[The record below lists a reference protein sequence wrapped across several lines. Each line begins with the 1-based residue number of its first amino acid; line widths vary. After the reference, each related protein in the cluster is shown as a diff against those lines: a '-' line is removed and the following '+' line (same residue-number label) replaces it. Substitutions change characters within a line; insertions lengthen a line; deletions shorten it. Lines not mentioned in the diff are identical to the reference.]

1 MLIGYV
7 RCSTQDQ
14 NPALQRDSLAQVG
27 CERVYEDLASGAK
40 ADRPGLKQALDQCRS
55 GDTLV
60 VWKLDRLGRPLRHII
75 ETIDDLGKQEI
86 SFRSL
91 TEGFDTTSHTGRA
104 VMFIVGA
111 LAEMERELIRERTRA
126 GLRAAT
132 ARGRVGGRRTVMTP
146 AKIDAAKKLLAGDA
160 PSKDIARAIGVS
172 PATLYRWLPVKI
184 ATGTT
189 EGAA

>member
-1 MLIGYV
+1 M
-7 RCSTQDQ
+7 
-14 NPALQRDSLAQVG
+14 
-27 CERVYEDLASGAK
+27 
-40 ADRPGLKQALDQCRS
+40 PGKPR
-55 GDTLV
+55 
-60 VWKLDRLGRPLRHII
+60 
-75 ETIDDLGKQEI
+75 
-86 SFRSL
+86 
-91 TEGFDTTSHTGRA
+91 GFA

-146 AKIDAAKKLLAGDA
+146 AKIDAAKKLMAGDT
-160 PSKDIARAIGVS
+160 PPKDIARAIGVS